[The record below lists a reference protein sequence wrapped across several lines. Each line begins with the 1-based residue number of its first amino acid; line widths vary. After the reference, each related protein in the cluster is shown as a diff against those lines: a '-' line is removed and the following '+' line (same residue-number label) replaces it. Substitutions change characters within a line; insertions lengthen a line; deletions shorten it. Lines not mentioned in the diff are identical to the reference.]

1 MDADMLQINET
12 ARGSSLLPFLINNLI
27 YKGDMAMTTLQL
39 PQSKKKSNVEDLI
52 SEWENEAEFL
62 TNNSSGSDIAVG
74 NTYKECAKRLA
85 ELIGTMPDTEEG
97 CTCADHQG
105 GPCAFCMEAKYNL

>member
-1 MDADMLQINET
+1 
-12 ARGSSLLPFLINNLI
+12 
-27 YKGDMAMTTLQL
+27 MTTLQL
-39 PQSKKKSNVEDLI
+39 PQLKKKSNVEDLI

-85 ELIGTMPDTEEG
+85 ELIGTMPDTEAE
-97 CTCADHQG
+97 
-105 GPCAFCMEAKYNL
+105 